1 MFLIA
6 RRSNDLKRESSA
18 QAAMKQASLAI
29 LVALGLIASGCLA
42 EPEKPLEPEADADGD
57 GLPNG
62 WEIERGLDPLNGS
75 DGIVCQGEARFCL
88 RTYDNHSFPETHN
101 SFSTVEDEVWMAV
114 NHYTA
119 LEAQWEGGIRAYMID
134 IHHLTKEDTEQKD
147 VRFCHGD
154 PDSTLFYPCIYSE
167 VDAFAWLGQLNSLMN
182 NSSGDVVTILIENY
196 VPAEH
201 VEYLFESAGMIDKA
215 YVHKV
220 GEAWPTLGDLVL
232 SGKNLV
238 VFWDYSDDERYPWL
252 HHAWTHSWDTPYGE
266 DEEEEMSCTVGR
278 GSGETEAWHLNNWL
292 NSIFGFGDPTRSEAV
307 NDYDKLLAR
316 AIECWQIF
324 DDRPT
329 FIAVDFWEDGE
340 VVNVTMTLNEMEH
353 WSDDVPPHP

>member
-1 MFLIA
+1 
-6 RRSNDLKRESSA
+6 
-18 QAAMKQASLAI
+18 
-29 LVALGLIASGCLA
+29 
-42 EPEKPLEPEADADGD
+42 
-57 GLPNG
+57 
-62 WEIERGLDPLNGS
+62 
-75 DGIVCQGEARFCL
+75 
-88 RTYDNHSFPETHN
+88 
-101 SFSTVEDEVWMAV
+101 
-114 NHYTA
+114 
-119 LEAQWEGGIRAYMID
+119 
-134 IHHLTKEDTEQKD
+134 
-147 VRFCHGD
+147 
-154 PDSTLFYPCIYSE
+154 
-167 VDAFAWLGQLNSLMN
+167 MN

-307 NDYDKLLAR
+307 NDYDKLLGR